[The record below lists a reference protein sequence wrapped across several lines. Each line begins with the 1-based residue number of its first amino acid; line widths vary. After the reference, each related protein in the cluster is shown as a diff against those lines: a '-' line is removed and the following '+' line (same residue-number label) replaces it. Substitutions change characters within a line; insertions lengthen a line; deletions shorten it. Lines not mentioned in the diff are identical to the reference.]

1 METIYLMYIK
11 NVIHIVI
18 MNNIITD
25 YPLLIYYIVKRFFLF
40 LDEWLFYYILYRLFE
55 SKYYKLLIIVLFYGL
70 SCIYTSYSNLEII
83 EYKLTGIN
91 QKIWIINNFSFF

>member
-1 METIYLMYIK
+1 MYIK

-18 MNNIITD
+18 MNNIVVNASLD
-25 YPLLIYYIVKRFFLF
+25 ASVLIFYIVKRFFLF

-55 SKYYKLLIIVLFYGL
+55 SRYYKLLIIILIYGL

-83 EYKLTGIN
+83 EYRLTGIN